1 MMRWTPTFIFGP
13 AASLETLTLRLP
25 VGLWLHGGPS
35 KGIARATATGVPGV
49 TFTNRK
55 RTLTVPV
62 RFFEDE
68 WPAVR
73 RLIEW
78 GQTKA
83 TFIWIPESNP
93 YAQDQIAQA
102 VVTLDAPRV
111 GDVVSPIPDASYP
124 RVSSI
129 DLTFRQIVTGQ
140 S

>member
-1 MMRWTPTFIFGP
+1 MRWVPTFIFGP
-13 AASLETLTLRLP
+13 ADSLETLALTLP
-25 VGLWLHGGPS
+25 VGLWRHGGPS
-35 KGIARATATGVPGV
+35 VGTARITGTGIPAVSII
-49 TFTNRK
+49 NRK

-62 RFFEDE
+62 RFYEQE

-83 TFIWIPESNP
+83 PFIWIPESDP
-93 YAQDQIAQA
+93 YSQDQIVQA
-102 VVTLDAPRV
+102 TVRLDAPRV
-111 GDVVSPIPDASYP
+111 ADIVTPIPDASYP

-129 DLTFRQIVTGQ
+129 ALTFRQIVLGTE